1 MKPSVVFVVDDDEAF
16 RNSLSWLLGSNGI
29 AVICHESGEFFLKAL
44 GEADHSVPMC
54 VLLDINMQGL
64 TGVEIQS
71 KLTQKYPHIPV
82 AFITGF
88 GEISTVIMV
97 FQQGAVDFIQKPFDE
112 KIICTLVNKM
122 LLQAKSNLEELLQ
135 LNDIVEKFNK
145 LTAREVQVFNCI
157 LDEMLNREIAQLL
170 DISIKTVEARR
181 ASVMEKFGVRRLA
194 GLFHAAHL
202 LSEAKRQGF

>member
-29 AVICHESGEFFLKAL
+29 AVICHESGECFLKAL
-44 GEADHSVPMC
+44 SEADHSVPMC
-54 VLLDINMQGL
+54 VLLDINMPGL

-71 KLTQKYPHIPV
+71 KLIQKYPHIPV

-88 GEISTVIMV
+88 GEISTVIKV

-122 LLQAKSNLEELLQ
+122 FLQAKSNLEELLQ
-135 LNDIVEKFNK
+135 LNDIVEKFNN
-145 LTAREVQVFNCI
+145 LTVEQVFTIIN
-157 LDEMLNREIAQLL
+157 
-170 DISIKTVEARR
+170 
-181 ASVMEKFGVRRLA
+181 EKLKSQK
-194 GLFHAAHL
+194 
-202 LSEAKRQGF
+202 LSEQDLNIIMELFFFVSSSRIIKYNQELTLMLDKT

>member
-29 AVICHESGEFFLKAL
+29 AVICHESGECFLKAL
-44 GEADHSVPMC
+44 SEADHSVPMC
-54 VLLDINMQGL
+54 VLLDINMPGL

-71 KLTQKYPHIPV
+71 KLIQKYPHIPV

-88 GEISTVIMV
+88 GEISTVIKV

-122 LLQAKSNLEELLQ
+122 FLQAKTRGFYSFR
-135 LNDIVEKFNK
+135 VEKFFFFYNI
-145 LTAREVQVFNCI
+145 RY
-157 LDEMLNREIAQLL
+157 R
-170 DISIKTVEARR
+170 
-181 ASVMEKFGVRRLA
+181 
-194 GLFHAAHL
+194 
-202 LSEAKRQGF
+202 

>member
-1 MKPSVVFVVDDDEAF
+1 
-16 RNSLSWLLGSNGI
+16 
-29 AVICHESGEFFLKAL
+29 
-44 GEADHSVPMC
+44 
-54 VLLDINMQGL
+54 MQGL

-71 KLTQKYPHIPV
+71 KLIQKYPHIPV

-88 GEISTVIMV
+88 GEISTVIKV

-122 LLQAKSNLEELLQ
+122 LLQAKSNLQELLQ
-135 LNDIVEKFNK
+135 LNGIVEKFNK
-145 LTAREVQVFNCI
+145 LTSREVQVFNCI

-181 ASVMEKFGVRRLA
+181 ASVMEKFGVRRPA

-202 LSEAKRQGF
+202 LSEAKKQGF